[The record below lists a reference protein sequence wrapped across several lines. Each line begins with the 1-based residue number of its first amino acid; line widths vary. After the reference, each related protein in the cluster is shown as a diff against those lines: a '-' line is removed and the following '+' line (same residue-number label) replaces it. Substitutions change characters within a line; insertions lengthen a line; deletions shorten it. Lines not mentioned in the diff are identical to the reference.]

1 MLAPKA
7 LKVSPPEATSP
18 DRPASTEDLLRT
30 LAEMQDVRIRAP
42 SYKIVP
48 NKIIQNN
55 NAAPASVPLIT
66 KQEPPQLLS
75 FLQQEGNNTAP
86 GDKVR
91 PILELVKKLV
101 AGKCH

>member
-7 LKVSPPEATSP
+7 LKVNPPEATSP

-30 LAEMQDVRIRAP
+30 LAEMQDVRIKAP

-55 NAAPASVPLIT
+55 NAAPAAVPLIT

-75 FLQQEGNNTAP
+75 FLQQESGNGGTQ

-91 PILELVKKLV
+91 PILEIVKKLV
-101 AGKCH
+101 AGK